1 MLFLMRFVDMV
12 QNLIDAGFACS
23 VRIDRY
29 SSASAGNVVDVI
41 AAILVVFFSH

>member
-1 MLFLMRFVDMV
+1 MRFVDMV